1 MSHPSRYIMQDQ
13 VRGLVPARG
22 GEQRSHVRFTAR
34 SWLELAVFL
43 GAVASY
49 VAALALTA

>member
-1 MSHPSRYIMQDQ
+1 MQDQ
-13 VRGLVPARG
+13 VRGLVPALG
-22 GEQRSHVRFTAR
+22 GEQRSHVRFTVR
-34 SWLELAVFL
+34 SCLELAVFL